1 MRHAACLNRKDTP
14 HGATEQNPI
23 KVAVQH
29 KHTAFIGLF
38 YVRKVKTANFYVLK
52 FGGLKHSL

>member
-1 MRHAACLNRKDTP
+1 M
-14 HGATEQNPI
+14 EQNPI